1 MKSLLKF
8 AALAV
13 MLAPVPAMAQQWYRV
28 SDGEELRSY
37 VDLASLKKEGDLVGA
52 ETMLAVVKAIPGND
66 VRWLRSTVKFDC
78 TGRRTYIVRAV
89 AYDENRQVLTTL
101 EDPDK
106 GAPRPVKEGTDAV
119 FMLGY
124 ACNTNRNGAVR
135 VADPMNDP
143 R

>member
-1 MKSLLKF
+1 MKAIFKI

-13 MLAPVPAMAQQWYRV
+13 MLAPAPAMAQQWYRV

-78 TGRRTYIVRAV
+78 AQRRTFILRAL
-89 AYDENRQVLTTL
+89 AYGEDRTLITTL
-101 EDPDK
+101 EYPDK
-106 GAPRPVKEGTDAV
+106 GASRPVAPGTDAV
-119 FMLGY
+119 FMIDF
-124 ACNTNRNGAVR
+124 ACGTNRNGAVR
-135 VADPMNDP
+135 ITDPMNDP